1 MSHIKVKLHH
11 IYSVDRRWL
20 WGLKV
25 TIENQ
30 KGFLILDT
38 GAQNSV
44 LNSYFFTFLKSDSHV
59 KNVLNDEKTEIVGI
73 TPDSQIEFEL
83 ISKLTIYLSRH
94 KFQLKNVILTDI
106 SHIQSKFEEKY
117 IILGLLG
124 NDFLHQHKAIINY
137 KTKTLEL
144 IKLI

>member
-1 MSHIKVKLHH
+1 M
-11 IYSVDRRWL
+11 
-20 WGLKV
+20 
-25 TIENQ
+25 IENQ

-44 LNSYFFTFLKSDSHV
+44 LNSCFFTHSKFYTIAMES
-59 KNVLNDEKTEIVGI
+59 LNDEKAEVVGI
-73 TPDSQIEFEL
+73 TPGSQLDFEL
-83 ISKLTIYLSRH
+83 ISKISVSISRN
-94 KFQLKNVILTDI
+94 KFQLKNVILTNL

-137 KTKTLEL
+137 ETKTLKL
-144 IKLI
+144 IKSL